1 MIRAMKGFFPAD
13 KVMDAARG
21 RWASLLPELGV
32 DGGSLGGR
40 HTRCPGCGGRDRF
53 RFDDQGGDGT
63 FICSQG
69 GGGNLAGNGITLL
82 IHVHGWDW
90 KRAVEEVGRRVLS
103 DAERVRRGDGET
115 GREDDGLPK
124 NEVAPLPDAEPVA
137 NVPKYDEAKLRE
149 FVANVPVITRASL
162 RAASPVKTE
171 GGCLPDFFDLLFA
184 DGERVAVFSNF
195 FSQGDFLHVVGK
207 GSCRLGRQRGVKA
220 VPSDLPVRGKEGVWF
235 LSNPVTGNWDVVNDK
250 GERKYGRRSWQNVTT
265 FRYAVLESDTA
276 PEDLWLRALV
286 KLPLPIVAMYSSG
299 GKSIHAL
306 VRIDAGS
313 KIKWDE
319 IVRGKND
326 RTRTRGLGLIDLVCP
341 LGADPA
347 ALTAVRL
354 TRAPYCYREGTQPRG
369 TAYVRYDPPRLQ
381 ELIYLNP
388 MRLDATAEW
397 KSILARS
404 GSAKLHGEVITR

>member
-1 MIRAMKGFFPAD
+1 MEDTITRERIACELLG
-13 KVMDAARG
+13 V
-21 RWASLLPELGV
+21 ASLSASGFAPCPGR
-32 DGGSLGGR
+32 GR
-40 HTRCPGCGGRDRF
+40 HT
-53 RFDDQGGDGT
+53 
-63 FICSQG
+63 
-69 GGGNLAGNGITLL
+69 
-82 IHVHGWDW
+82 
-90 KRAVEEVGRRVLS
+90 S
-103 DAERVRRGDGET
+103 DDGEKDFRVTLDGAPT
-115 GREDDGLPK
+115 GYCFHGSCSAEVEQFNKELRRRIWFAEHPIEDRQDAPSDDLPK
-124 NEVAPLPDAEPVA
+124 NEVAPVPDAEPIP
-137 NVPKYDEAKLRE
+137 NVPKYDEQKLRE
-149 FVANVPVITRASL
+149 FVRNVPPVTRANL
-162 RAASPVKTE
+162 KAASPVKVE
-171 GGCLPDFFDLLFA
+171 GGCLADFFDLLFA

-220 VPSDLPVRGKEGVWF
+220 VPSDLPVRGKEGIWF

-306 VRIDAGS
+306 VRVDAGS
-313 KIKWDE
+313 KIQWDE

-326 RTRTRGLGLIDLVCP
+326 RTRTRGMGLIDLVCP

-369 TAYVRYDPPRLQ
+369 AAYVRYDPPRLQ

-388 MRLDATAEW
+388 MRLNAPLDW
-397 KSILARS
+397 RSILAKS
-404 GSAKLHGEVITR
+404 GSAVLQEEGATK